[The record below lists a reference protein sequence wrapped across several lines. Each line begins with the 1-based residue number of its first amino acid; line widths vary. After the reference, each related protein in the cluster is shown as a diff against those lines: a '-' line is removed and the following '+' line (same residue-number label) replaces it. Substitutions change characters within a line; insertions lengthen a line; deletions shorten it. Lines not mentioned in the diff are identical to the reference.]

1 MDLYFKTNKLINW
14 DDNNLFLSQV
24 EVTKE
29 DIKNKIHNKALNL

>member
-1 MDLYFKTNKLINW
+1 MVYNKYNMDLYFKTNKLINW

-29 DIKNKIHNKALNL
+29 DIEK